1 MSGEGDGAVVE
12 GGAAEHVVG
21 VGVGADDVGDRQV
34 GERLDARAQTPA
46 ERGTAAGV
54 DDRGRMR
61 SDHHPRVSDRAKVPG
76 SRLLVRAHVDMDSL
90 GHLLEPERLGGG
102 GRDTEREAGGE
113 ANAPAHAAPGSE
125 DFDGW

>member
-1 MSGEGDGAVVE
+1 MGRSVSVF
-12 GGAAEHVVG
+12 
-21 VGVGADDVGDRQV
+21 
-34 GERLDARAQTPA
+34 DARAQSPA
-46 ERGTAAGV
+46 ELGAAAGI
-54 DDRGRMR
+54 DDRGRMS
-61 SDHHPRVSDRAKVPG
+61 SDYDPRVADRAEISG

-90 GHLLEPERLGGG
+90 GHLLEPERLGGA